1 MKTKFAQTRVLS
13 GVRPTGNVHLGN
25 YLWRN

>member
-1 MKTKFAQTRVLS
+1 MKTKLTRTRVLS

-25 YLWRN
+25 YLWRS